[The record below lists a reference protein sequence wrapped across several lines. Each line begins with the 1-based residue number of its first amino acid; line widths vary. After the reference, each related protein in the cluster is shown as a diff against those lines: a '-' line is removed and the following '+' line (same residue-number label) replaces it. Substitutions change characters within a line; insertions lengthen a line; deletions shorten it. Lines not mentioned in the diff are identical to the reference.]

1 MKAIWQM
8 WKAELSDDIVQK
20 IITECEYYDPVDA
33 QIGFG
38 GETPQTDKVRSS
50 TVRWVTP
57 TDTNSQFITD
67 ILWRYAARAN
77 RDVFGF
83 DINDIYDIQYTI
95 YEAENKGHY
104 DWHFDTFWGN
114 PMMNDR
120 KLSVTIQ
127 LSDSDDYEGGDF
139 LFDSAYTPPSKQ
151 ELRQKGTILVF
162 PSPIM
167 HKVETVTKGTRKSL
181 VAWIEGPKFR

>member
-33 QIGFG
+33 QIGFK

-83 DINDIYDIQYTI
+83 DINESIVENINNCKSHINEKDLDISLKEVVRNNYLIAKTNPS
-95 YEAENKGHY
+95 EADVYIIAVPTPHY
-104 DWHFDTFWGN
+104 LKN
-114 PMMNDR
+114 
-120 KLSVTIQ
+120 LSLIH
-127 LSDSDDYEGGDF
+127 
-139 LFDSAYTPPSKQ
+139 
-151 ELRQKGTILVF
+151 I
-162 PSPIM
+162 
-167 HKVETVTKGTRKSL
+167 
-181 VAWIEGPKFR
+181 